1 MRTQVIF
8 LTSSP
13 LCILSSTLTQL
24 YVPMVIPKDLVITA
38 KPSPSLISVFGIQD
52 LNYTSCLISSLLLV
66 PQSQQCSSLVG
77 TCKASIPLLMT
88 PSCLLSLR
96 SLNSKFSH
104 SNHMNASQYTPSV
117 HLASSPFVTPFI
129 RSCLSPTLYGSTWLV
144 KKRKA
149 QFCSL
154 LSLKIHDHWVQAG
167 PAMLLYDHTVFSG
180 PFLLP
185 LS

>member
-1 MRTQVIF
+1 MRKQAIF

-13 LCILSSTLTQL
+13 LCVLSSTLTQL
-24 YVPMVIPKDLVITA
+24 YVPMVLPKDLVITA
-38 KPSPSLISVFGIQD
+38 KPSPSLISIFGIQD

-66 PQSQQCSSLVG
+66 PQSQQCASLVG
-77 TCKASIPLLMT
+77 TCKASMT
-88 PSCLLSLR
+88 PSCLLSLP

-129 RSCLSPTLYGSTWLV
+129 RSCLSPALHGSTWLV

-154 LSLKIHDHWVQAG
+154 LSLKIHDHWVRAG
-167 PAMLLYDHTVFSG
+167 PFMLLYDHTVFSG